1 MAPLNSGDKSLEI
14 WMSSEGW
21 ISFEEAYLTEA
32 TEYKLRY
39 EGTEIE
45 LRIQGIPILF
55 HKEGG
60 RFFTTLVT
68 PFQSGSVKVFLNGKE
83 YETFIYPDSRKL
95 SEQQFDVMIEEILE
109 ESNSCFQLSGLERE
123 VSVSGKSRGASW
135 TQWIYIERSMQP
147 LRQIFDRIEKQPF
160 SRLVKLPN
168 VQKRERVQRVAHTTL
183 NWLDKRGYGETIP
196 LNVETTK
203 TFETVD
209 VYENQVLKKQLF
221 DLTTLLRTYMKVE
234 RADISKKAE
243 TFHSLIRR
251 WINSPFLQEVSM
263 HQGTYSI
270 TQKFRKHPIY
280 RQWYKWFEQLYKH
293 DREGIGFDYPVAMKD
308 TFQLYEM
315 WCFMKIVG
323 ILREL
328 NLVEETKGLYKT
340 TESGIFIDLAQ
351 NKESRIRLRDGKS
364 LYFQRNY
371 RYNSKE
377 FYTYTQ
383 RMIPDIVLECEKEI
397 IVFDPKYRVPGNLG
411 TALGEMH
418 KYRDGIVHRETGGRA
433 VREVY
438 ILTPT
443 SDDSVEAMRYFQEG
457 YHDRYRMGALQMV
470 PGAGNKEMHQKILSM
485 VNNLKEDTE

>member
-1 MAPLNSGDKSLEI
+1 MEV
-14 WMSSEGW
+14 WMTSEGW
-21 ISFEEAYLTEA
+21 IPFEEAFLTEA

-39 EGTEIE
+39 EGAGID
-45 LRIQGIPILF
+45 LRIHGVPIPF
-55 HKEGG
+55 HKEGNL
-60 RFFTTLVT
+60 FFTSLMT
-68 PFQSGSVKVFLNGKE
+68 PFQSGSVQVFLNGKE

-123 VSVSGKSRGASW
+123 VSVSGKSLGVSW
-135 TQWIYIERSMQP
+135 TQWIYIERSMQK
-147 LRQIFDRIEKQPF
+147 LRQIFARIEKQPF
-160 SRLVKLPN
+160 SRLVKLPI
-168 VQKRERVQRVAHTTL
+168 VQKRERVQQVEQPTL
-183 NWLDKRGYGETIP
+183 HWLDKRGYGEDIP

-234 RADISKKAE
+234 RVDISKKAA

-263 HQGTYSI
+263 HQGTYSV

-293 DREGIGFDYPVAMKD
+293 DREGIGFDYPIAMKD
-308 TFQLYEM
+308 TFELYEM
-315 WCFMKIVG
+315 WCFLKIVR

-328 NLVEETKGLYKT
+328 NLVEETSGLYKK
-340 TESGIFIDLAQ
+340 TENGIFIDLAK
-351 NKESRIRLRDGKS
+351 NKESQITLQGGMT
-364 LYFQRNY
+364 LYFQRTY
-371 RYNSKE
+371 QYKTKE
-377 FYTYTQ
+377 FFTYTQ
-383 RMIPDIVLECEKEI
+383 RMIPDIVLENGKEI
-397 IVFDPKYRVPGNLG
+397 IIFDPKYRVPGNLG

-418 KYRDGIVHRETGGRA
+418 KYRDGIVHRETGERT

-443 SDDSVEAMRYFQEG
+443 RDGSVETLRYFQEG
-457 YHDRYRMGALQMV
+457 YHDKYKMGALQMI
-470 PGAGNKEMHQKILSM
+470 PGSGNKKMHQKLLSIF
-485 VNNLKEDTE
+485 NNVKVDTE